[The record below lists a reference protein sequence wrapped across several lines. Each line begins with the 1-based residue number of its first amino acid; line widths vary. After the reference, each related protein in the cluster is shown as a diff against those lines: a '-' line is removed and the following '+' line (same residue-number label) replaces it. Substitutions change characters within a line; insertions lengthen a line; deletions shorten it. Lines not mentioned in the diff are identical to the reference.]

1 MKRIL
6 ITGITG
12 LIGKHVMH
20 RVLQDANYAITG
32 QYFSPRNID
41 EFTSLGVE
49 MKRADICKESEIK
62 NLCKDCEIVVHSAAK
77 VMGLWNKRRFLF
89 NSL

>member
-12 LIGKHVMH
+12 LIGKHLMQ
-20 RVLQDANYAITG
+20 RVLKDSNYSIIG
-32 QYFSPRNID
+32 QYFSPRNTD

-49 MKRADICKESEIK
+49 MKKADICIESD
-62 NLCKDCEIVVHSAAK
+62 LKDICEGCEIVVHSAAK
-77 VMGLWNKRRFLF
+77 VMDYG
-89 NSL
+89 